1 MIYELEISPNPTV
14 FLKPCESVT
23 IQNIQVQMPAKTK
36 QQMQIEHTDN
46 RWQHLTTEP
55 LFPLACSIETST
67 TAKSQIRVGKMFY

>member
-55 LFPLACSIETST
+55 LFTWILGDQIMKSCLCSTN
-67 TAKSQIRVGKMFY
+67 